1 LLDATVQL
9 RFPTQSKKHFG
20 REEDRRDEDL
30 EKGCRGARVCAAN
43 IED

>member
-9 RFPTQSKKHFG
+9 RFPAQSKKHFG

-30 EKGCRGARVCAAN
+30 EQVVEHSVGRAS
-43 IED
+43 IHS